1 MSTALASFNLHE
13 IRPKQAGRSGA
24 TLAINEIIRNIL
36 PPIVA
41 ELEGKISE
49 LQQKVDHI
57 LDEMQ
62 WHPNAIGRDVAHPAL
77 QAAAASPNAAEGGRR
92 TRRRR
97 RV

>member
-1 MSTALASFNLHE
+1 MSTALASFKLHQT
-13 IRPKQAGRSGA
+13 RPKQSPAGVGA

-62 WHPNAIGRDVAHPAL
+62 WHPNAIGRGVAHPAL
-77 QAAAASPNAAEGGRR
+77 QAAAGAAEGGRR

>member
-1 MSTALASFNLHE
+1 MSTALASFKLHE
-13 IRPKQAGRSGA
+13 TRPKQSPAGVGA
-24 TLAINEIIRNIL
+24 TLAHNGIIRDIL

-49 LQQKVDHI
+49 LQQKVNHI

-62 WHPNAIGRDVAHPAL
+62 WHPNAIGMGVAHPAL
-77 QAAAASPNAAEGGRR
+77 QAAAGAEGGRR
-92 TRRRR
+92 TRRRK

>member
-1 MSTALASFNLHE
+1 MSTALQSIKIVE
-13 IRPKQAGRSGA
+13 PRSEQHAARQGA
-24 TLAINEIIRNIL
+24 LLAQLVIVRDVL

-49 LQQKVDHI
+49 LQQKVNHI

-62 WHPNAIGRDVAHPAL
+62 WHPNAIGRGVAHPAL
-77 QAAAASPNAAEGGRR
+77 QAAAAEGGRR

>member
-13 IRPKQAGRSGA
+13 IRPKQAPAGVGA

-62 WHPNAIGRDVAHPAL
+62 WHPNAIGRGVAHSAL
-77 QAAAASPNAAEGGRR
+77 QAAASANAAEGGRR